1 MLSQICLHK
10 YKMPDHFAQLYH
22 IGRRSPVNNLVD
34 ICTIYPPIP
43 NAIVHTTMRREAV
56 AQEND
61 FTMLS

>member
-1 MLSQICLHK
+1 
-10 YKMPDHFAQLYH
+10 MPDHFAQLYH
-22 IGRRSPVNNLVD
+22 LGRRPPVNNLVD
-34 ICTIYPPIP
+34 TAQSIPIP